1 MKEKGLQQNSAIEKG
16 MLEMT
21 EDIKKLQTECQNN
34 SDILIA
40 LVKETKNKIIEK
52 ISLIQ

>member
-1 MKEKGLQQNSAIEKG
+1 MKEKGLQQNSGLEKA

-34 SDILIA
+34 
-40 LVKETKNKIIEK
+40 
-52 ISLIQ
+52 